1 MTNPRVSIIVPTL
14 NEAPCLGQLLQRL
27 QAKDSEVIVVDGGS
41 SDGTVDLAAAGV
53 CRVLHSDAGRA
64 TQMNAGAASARGEW
78 LWFVHADTQLLAP
91 VEDYLSVIESSDTWG
106 FFALKLSGQ
115 RRVFR
120 LIETLI
126 NWRSRLSSVATG
138 DQGIFVRRELLLHQG
153 GFAQQPLMEDVEL
166 SKRLR
171 VMAAANVADTAL
183 QTSSRRW
190 ERAGVVSTVLL
201 MWRLRLLYFFG
212 ASPQWLA
219 RQYR

>member
-1 MTNPRVSIIVPTL
+1 MTDPRVSIIVPTL
-14 NEAPCLGQLLQRL
+14 NEASCLAQLLRRL
-27 QAKDSEVIVVDGGS
+27 QAKDTEVIVVDGGS
-41 SDGTVDLAAAGV
+41 SDGTVDLAIQGV
-53 CRVLHSDAGRA
+53 CSVLHCDAGRA
-64 TQMNAGAASARGEW
+64 TQMNVGAASARGEW

-91 VEDYLSVIESSDTWG
+91 VEDYLITIESGASWG
-106 FFALKLSGQ
+106 FFPLKLSGK

-126 NWRSRLSSVATG
+126 NWRARLSSVATG

-171 VMAAANVADTAL
+171 VMASANVANIAL

-190 ERAGVVSTVLL
+190 EQAGVASTVLL